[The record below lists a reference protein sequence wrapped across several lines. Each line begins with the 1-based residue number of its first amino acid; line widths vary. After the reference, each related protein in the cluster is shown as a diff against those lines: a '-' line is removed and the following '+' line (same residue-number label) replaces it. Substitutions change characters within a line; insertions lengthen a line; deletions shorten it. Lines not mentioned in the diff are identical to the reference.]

1 MRTVQVDYNN
11 TIDEHRLVASRR
23 RMPELAVAE
32 VVTIADDA
40 DDMTY
45 LAQVESVSS
54 TSVTFLVS
62 WVEQPATLPSL
73 PVAVT
78 KAVGAYYRRLQT
90 GSIEQKV
97 PQHA

>member
-23 RMPELAVAE
+23 RMPNLSVSEIVN
-32 VVTIADDA
+32 IADDA
-40 DDMTY
+40 DDATY
-45 LAQVESVSS
+45 LAQVESISP

-62 WVEQPATLPSL
+62 WVEQPAKLPVV

-78 KAVGAYYRRLQT
+78 KAVGSFYGRLRT
-90 GSIEQKV
+90 GVIEQKI
-97 PQHA
+97 PQQA